1 MSTSSAP
8 VRPIII
14 VTGANNGIGF
24 GICHRLLHNILQN
37 NTTPDDASSLFP
49 RSGAEGEPQGIEY
62 PCAGLTLIM
71 ACRSRQRA
79 EDARKKLLQLFE
91 DDVARFLLE
100 NSGRGAETERR
111 RVEKFCEN
119 LVVAVH
125 LLDLASVQSTLSF
138 ADEVARI
145 YPYISHLICNAG
157 VAPFVGISWSLLLRQ
172 LWRDMVDLNLLRF
185 VVYPTYTIQ
194 RKGFMSDDGL
204 GWTWQCNVFG
214 HYILCRALEAK
225 LAASRTGPGRVVWM
239 SSYMAEVHTYDAD
252 DWQLVNS
259 SDPYEGTK
267 FHMDLIRAELSRR
280 AGPSSQVRHFTV
292 DPGGVNTT
300 ISAALDKGLMT
311 YIKIFLLYIV
321 RSVVRQF
328 HSNITPWNGASA
340 AVYVCLAPLAFI
352 PAFWSAAGVP
362 IAQGEKEQNGD
373 ALPLCLHSVTDR
385 RGRNSVAVTP
395 FYAWPQHEKEA
406 SRLVDRCEKLYQ
418 SFVTTGGKLQQ

>member
-1 MSTSSAP
+1 VSTHS
-8 VRPIII
+8 
-14 VTGANNGIGF
+14 GAHTFLRARAGHSGIGF
-24 GICHRLLHNILQN
+24 GICHRLLHNVLQN
-37 NTTPDDASSLFP
+37 STTPDDASPLFLH
-49 RSGAEGEPQGIEY
+49 SGTEGEPQGIEY

-79 EDARKKLLQLFE
+79 DDARKKLLKLFE
-91 DDVARFLLE
+91 DDVARFLL
-100 NSGRGAETERR
+100 NSSGREAEIERR

-125 LLDLASVQSTLSF
+125 ILDLASVQSTLAF
-138 ADEVARI
+138 ADEVART
-145 YPYISHLICNAG
+145 YPYISHLVCNAG
-157 VAPFVGISWSLLLRQ
+157 VAPFEGLSHSLLLRQ
-172 LWRDMVDLNLLRF
+172 IWRDILDLNLFGF

-194 RKGFMSDDGL
+194 RKGIMSDDGL

-214 HYILCRALEAK
+214 HYILCRVLEAK

-267 FHMDLIRAELSRR
+267 FQMDLIRAELSRR
-280 AGPSSQVRHFTV
+280 AGPSAQVRHFTV
-292 DPGGVNTT
+292 DPGGVNSS
-300 ISAALDKGLMT
+300 ISAALDNGLST
-311 YIKIFLLYIV
+311 YIKVFMLYLA
-321 RSVVRQF
+321 RWFGSL

-352 PAFWSAAGVP
+352 PVFLSAAGVP
-362 IAQGEKEQNGD
+362 VTQGGKEQKGD

-385 RGRNSVAVTP
+385 RGRNSVALTS

-406 SRLVDRCEKLYQ
+406 SRLVDRCERLYQ
-418 SFVTTGGKLQQ
+418 SYVTTGGKLQQ